1 MNKMDI
7 EDTMSSMKVAVM
19 GGGNASHT
27 IAADLTLKGLTVN
40 MFEMEKFA
48 QAMKTVFETRE
59 IEMSG
64 VAGTGKARLN
74 LVTSDIREAIAGV
87 EIIFIPL
94 PGFAVTPY
102 AKILAPYLEE
112 DQIVLIIPG
121 TLGALEFRWMLWS
134 SGCQK
139 NVIVGETGGM
149 PFAARVIAPGQVKTF
164 HVRAIV
170 ALATIPGNK
179 GNLVYD
185 KVKGLYPFAL
195 RKTVIEP
202 AFGHLTPLLHPL
214 GSILNAGRIERSH
227 GEFYIYEEGMTP
239 SVVKVIEEMDRE
251 RLEIGE
257 KLGIQFPTGV
267 EMMVESKYGPQGTL
281 WESLNGSAGLTP
293 VKGPT
298 SLESRYITEDIPYSL
313 VAWAS
318 IGHLAGVNTPIMD
331 AVINI
336 GSAIMGINCWE
347 EGRNLKKMGLE
358 GLTLEQTLVY
368 LEDGKHPKLGEKN
381 V

>member
-1 MNKMDI
+1 
-7 EDTMSSMKVAVM
+7 MSSMKVAVM

-48 QAMKTVFETRE
+48 HAMRTVFETRE

-74 LVTSDIREAIAGV
+74 LVTSDIREAIADV

-102 AKILAPYLEE
+102 AKIMAPYLEE

-214 GSILNAGRIERSH
+214 GSLLNAGRIERSH

-336 GSAIMGINCWE
+336 GGAIMGINCWE

-358 GLTLEQTLVY
+358 GLTLEQTLTY
-368 LEDGKHPKLGEKN
+368 LEDGKHP
-381 V
+381 

>member
-1 MNKMDI
+1 M
-7 EDTMSSMKVAVM
+7 
-19 GGGNASHT
+19 
-27 IAADLTLKGLTVN
+27 
-40 MFEMEKFA
+40 
-48 QAMKTVFETRE
+48 
-59 IEMSG
+59 
-64 VAGTGKARLN
+64 
-74 LVTSDIREAIAGV
+74 
-87 EIIFIPL
+87 
-94 PGFAVTPY
+94 
-102 AKILAPYLEE
+102 
-112 DQIVLIIPG
+112 LIIPG
-121 TLGALEFRWMLWS
+121 TLGALEFWWMLWS

-202 AFGHLTPLLHPL
+202 AFSHLTPLLQPL
-214 GSILNAGRIERSH
+214 GSLLNAGRIERSH

-281 WESLNGSAGLTP
+281 WESLNGSVGLTP

-336 GSAIMGINCWE
+336 GGAIMGINCWE

-358 GLTLEQTLVY
+358 GLTLEQTLTY
-368 LEDGKHPKLGEKN
+368 LEDGKHP
-381 V
+381 

>member
-1 MNKMDI
+1 
-7 EDTMSSMKVAVM
+7 MSSMKVAVM

-48 QAMKTVFETRE
+48 HAMRTVFETCE

-74 LVTSDIREAIAGV
+74 LVTSDIREAIEGV

-102 AKILAPYLEE
+102 AQILAPHLEE

-134 SGCQK
+134 SGCRK
-139 NVIVGETGGM
+139 NVIIGETGGM
-149 PFAARVIAPGQVKTF
+149 PFAARVTAPGQVKTF
-164 HVRAIV
+164 HIRAIV

-179 GNLVYD
+179 GKLVFD
-185 KVKGLYPFAL
+185 KVKGLYPFTL

-214 GSILNAGRIERSH
+214 GSVLNAGRIERSH

-239 SVVKVIEEMDRE
+239 SVVRVIEEMDRE

-336 GSAIMGINCWE
+336 GGAIMGMNCWE
-347 EGRNLKKMGLE
+347 EGRNLAKMGLE
-358 GLTLEQTLVY
+358 GLTLEQTMSY
-368 LEDGKHPKLGEKN
+368 LENGEHPKLGEN
-381 V
+381 SV

>member
-1 MNKMDI
+1 MDT

-48 QAMKTVFETRE
+48 HAMRTVFETRE

-74 LVTSDIREAIAGV
+74 LVTSDIREAIEGV

-102 AKILAPYLEE
+102 AQILAPHLEE

-134 SGCQK
+134 SGCRK
-139 NVIVGETGGM
+139 KVIVGETGGM

-179 GNLVYD
+179 GKLVYD

-214 GSILNAGRIERSH
+214 GSLLNAGRIERSH

-257 KLGIQFPTGV
+257 KLGIQLPTGV

-281 WESLNGSAGLTP
+281 WESINGSAGLTP

-318 IGHLAGVNTPIMD
+318 IGQLVGVSTPIMD

-336 GSAIMGINCWE
+336 GGAIMGMNCWD
-347 EGRNLKKMGLE
+347 EGRNLAKMGLE
-358 GLTLEQTLVY
+358 GLTLDQTLTY
-368 LEDGKHPKLGEKN
+368 LENGKHPMLGEYI

>member
-1 MNKMDI
+1 
-7 EDTMSSMKVAVM
+7 MSSMEVAVM
-19 GGGNASHT
+19 GGGNASHA

-48 QAMKTVFETRE
+48 EHMKTVFKTRE

-64 VAGTGKARLN
+64 VTGPGRAGLS
-74 LVTSDIREAIAGV
+74 LVTSDIREAIEDV

-102 AKILAPYLEE
+102 AQILAPHLKE
-112 DQIVLIIPG
+112 DQIVLIVPG
-121 TLGALEFRWMLWS
+121 TLGSLEFRWALQA
-134 SGCQK
+134 SGCRRK
-139 NVIVGETGGM
+139 VIVGETGGM
-149 PFAARVIAPGQVKTF
+149 PFAARVVAPGRVKTF
-164 HVRAIV
+164 HIRAIV
-170 ALATIPGNK
+170 ALATIPGDN
-179 GNLVYD
+179 GSLVYD

-214 GSILNAGRIERSH
+214 GSLLNAGRIERSH

-239 SVVKVIEEMDRE
+239 SVVRVIEAMDRE

-257 KLGIQFPTGV
+257 KLGVQLPTGV
-267 EMMVESKYGPQGTL
+267 EMMVESKYGPRGTL

-293 VKGPT
+293 VKGPA
-298 SLESRYITEDIPYSL
+298 SLSSRYITEDIPFGL

-318 IGHLAGVNTPIMD
+318 IGHLVGVATPIMD

-336 GSAIMGINCWE
+336 GITGIVSDCII
-347 EGRNLKKMGLE
+347 
-358 GLTLEQTLVY
+358 Y
-368 LEDGKHPKLGEKN
+368 
-381 V
+381 

>member
-1 MNKMDI
+1 MQNYT
-7 EDTMSSMKVAVM
+7 EDTMNSMKIAVM
-19 GGGNASHT
+19 GGGNASHA

-48 QAMKTVFETRE
+48 DSMRTVFETHE

-74 LVTSDIREAIAGV
+74 LVTSDIKEAVEGV

-102 AKILAPYLEE
+102 AQILAPHLEE
-112 DQIVLIIPG
+112 DQIVLIVPG
-121 TLGALEFRWMLWS
+121 SLGALEFRWALWS
-134 SGCQK
+134 HGCRK
-139 NVIVGETGGM
+139 KVIIGETGGM
-149 PFAARVIAPGQVKTF
+149 PFAARVVAPGRVKTF

-170 ALATIPGNK
+170 ALATIPGSK
-179 GNLVYD
+179 GSMVYE

-214 GSILNAGRIERSH
+214 GSLLNAGRIERSH

-239 SVVKVIEEMDRE
+239 SVVRVIEAMDRE

-257 KLGIQFPTGV
+257 KLGIQLPTGV
-267 EMMVESKYGPQGTL
+267 EMMVESKYGPKGTL

-318 IGHLAGVNTPIMD
+318 VGHLAGVDTPIMD

-336 GSAIMGINCWE
+336 GGAIMGMNCWE
-347 EGRNLKKMGLE
+347 EGRNLARMGLE
-358 GLTLEQTLVY
+358 GLTLEQTLAY
-368 LEDGKHPKLGEKN
+368 LENGEHPYLKM
-381 V
+381 